1 MKPEMRDQM
10 IHALL
15 ASFAA
20 VGAEDFD
27 GAMQKLA
34 AVTESFLHGIRQLQT
49 VDQVRRV
56 LDEMEVTEDQEKIM
70 LVVFAAAPQF
80 IAMLSR
86 QLEQSAKST
95 LPQPGAGRP
104 AIDYFK
110 REEIVDFICAKM
122 RGGSNLKQAKMRAA
136 THFQCSPTTI
146 QRVWN
151 KRAAA
156 TLPEPTAIF
165 DAIQNGSIP
174 LSLSAVEAKES

>member
-1 MKPEMRDQM
+1 MKPEMRDQI

-15 ASFAA
+15 ASFAT

-56 LDEMEVTEDQEKIM
+56 LDEIEVPEEQEKIV
-70 LVVFAAAPQF
+70 LAAFESAPALIGMF
-80 IAMLSR
+80 VGL
-86 QLEQSAKST
+86 LGETAKT
-95 LPQPGAGRP
+95 DLPRPEAGRP

-110 REEIVDFICAKM
+110 REEIMDFICDKM
-122 RGGSNLKQAKMRAA
+122 KEGCNLKQAKMRAA
-136 THFQCSPTTI
+136 TRFQCSSTTI

-151 KRAAA
+151 KRGAGN
-156 TLPEPTAIF
+156 LPEPSAIF
-165 DAIQNGSIP
+165 DAIQNGSIR
-174 LSLSAVEAKES
+174 LSLGTSNIKEP